1 MASKVDRVDVWKGI
15 IADNPGELGKL
26 LKDLRAAGANLEFLF
41 ARPWKEGKTVVFL
54 APLKGAAQ
62 TRAAK
67 GARLVKWDERP
78 SLRVRG
84 ANKAGLAAKLATAIG
99 EAGINIHGV
108 SAIGSAGRSTFYFA
122 LDRAD
127 IPKAQRAVKGV
138 L

>member
-15 IADNPGELGKL
+15 IADTPGELGKL
-26 LKDLRAAGANLEFLF
+26 LKGLRAAGANLEFLF

-67 GARLVKWDERP
+67 SARLVKWNERP
-78 SLRVRG
+78 SLRIRG
-84 ANKAGLAAKLATAIG
+84 ANTAGLAAKIA
-99 EAGINIHGV
+99 EAVGQAGVNIHGV
-108 SAIGSAGRSTFYFA
+108 SAIGSGGQSTFYLA

-127 IPKAQRAVKGV
+127 IPKAQRAVKKV
-138 L
+138 R